1 VTIPPVALQRG
12 PEGLYTWVVK
22 PDNTVDQRKLDAT
35 PIGTDTVIV
44 NKGLTAGERVVVNG
58 QYRLQPGARVD
69 AKAGPA
75 GETAAADNPS

>member
-1 VTIPPVALQRG
+1 
-12 PEGLYTWVVK
+12 
-22 PDNTVDQRKLDAT
+22 
-35 PIGTDTVIV
+35 VIV